1 MNRSIC
7 AVVALAVVLGLMKLQ
22 HASTQEAPPPATAPK
37 QEGGAAGKQ
46 GGRRDGK
53 KHEAET
59 PLSQQME
66 KIDDAMTFLKRGL
79 RDPAKRE
86 ECLAQVASAQAA
98 CVAAKLLVPKM
109 AVTTAEAE
117 RAAFVTNY
125 RKGMAALLIEFTNL
139 ELSLLNGDQEASLAS
154 YKKLEK
160 MKDEGHDA
168 FTEGG

>member
-1 MNRSIC
+1 MNPSI
-7 AVVALAVVLGLMKLQ
+7 AAAAALAVALGLTTFQQDPKP
-22 HASTQEAPPPATAPK
+22 AGAPPPAPK
-37 QEGGAAGKQ
+37 QEGGAPGKQ
-46 GGRRDGK
+46 EGRRDGK

-79 RDPAKRE
+79 REPAKHDD
-86 ECLAQVASAQAA
+86 CLAQVATAQAA

-109 AVTTAEAE
+109 AATLPEPARPKFVAE
-117 RAAFVTNY
+117 Y
-125 RKGMAALLIEFTNL
+125 RKAMAALLIEFTSL
-139 ELSLLNGDQEASLAS
+139 ELALLNGDQDGSLAS

-160 MKDEGHDA
+160 MKDEGHEA